1 MAPRV
6 RLSYNESG
14 GGEGRWQRRP
24 FDLERAR
31 TDGAPRLHSALERL
45 DLLSKGARHRD
56 GLTFVARCAEE
67 RPLRRRHQRVVLD
80 PVGRMVVGD
89 ARRPDALDTDEHL
102 EPGVEP

>member
-31 TDGAPRLHSALERL
+31 TDGAPRIHSALERL
-45 DLLSKGARHRD
+45 DLLPKGARHRD
-56 GLTFVARCAEE
+56 GLALVE
-67 RPLRRRHQRVVLD
+67 RNADESRLGRRHQRVVLD
-80 PVGRMVVGD
+80 AVGGMVVGD
-89 ARRPDALDTDEHL
+89 ARRPDALDPDEHL
-102 EPGVEP
+102 EQVVEP